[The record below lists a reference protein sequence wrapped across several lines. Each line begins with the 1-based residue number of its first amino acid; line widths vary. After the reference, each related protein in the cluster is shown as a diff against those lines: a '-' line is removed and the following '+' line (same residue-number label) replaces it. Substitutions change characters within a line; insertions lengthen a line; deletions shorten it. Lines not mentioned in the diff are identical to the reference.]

1 MRLVYEGNALKAPPD
16 SEGPAPLKPYPRWK
30 VLTRPDLSD
39 LSNTEHQNSSKYSS
53 SQSTDSSEEESDQA
67 TSRPP
72 PRLLVKRGEMIPD
85 VQGDV
90 SLRYQRVVSRPEKG
104 DSPWLFPQTSQ
115 MAVNVRRR
123 LGQLARCPGPAS
135 REAIALAQAMSLIL
149 TEFCPV
155 QEDHDKIFTWTLDT
169 KIGHT
174 VQAPHTSH
182 GSVLSQ
188 SLSKPARRDSIE
200 SGWNDISATGI
211 AVNTPQVPRLIP
223 KDATQPPNDP
233 VTLRA
238 HGNRKDGWTM
248 HPASLDAIL
257 SLWMSSLGKPGRKE
271 GVDDTHGQSKPRDDA
286 TEDVETGSWLSQMA
300 SATVKYRRV
309 LGEDPAL
316 YAPPKATGVATGSDP
331 IDEKA
336 SSIRTDVLTRDL
348 SWWTSDPRIVALH
361 GETNDTLGTG
371 KIALEIGFNGLE
383 PAPKIDADRAEQGT
397 QPPKRPT
404 AAQEPEAA
412 HARRLQPKDVSIVS
426 NGPLATVISHHLFS
440 AFMWA
445 VSDYIQEDK
454 LDKATV
460 EDPELF
466 DNSEFHST
474 WYLPTLQNKRLMKVA
489 RAIAGFGLGPIDD
502 VLLGIIPP
510 LSHRGILP
518 NEAMMGVLLTK
529 IKEHE
534 RYHDWDQTQEA
545 YRHLMELPLHPKR
558 LDRITYEVVVE
569 IIEFLFLTTDT
580 VNDLDVMVGPQK
592 DIESEQG
599 KSLREA
605 VKAIMESL
613 KAHVLLFKKAEEL
626 RWFYHKQCRKD
637 KYERL
642 YQDLKSI
649 QRVRALNSPT
659 NEDGQPKEPVQQ
671 NNHASEISRS
681 ENKDIRKLDS
691 STQVVSKPDNELRKL
706 TRFTSRHAK
715 ASTWLKDPKPSKQ
728 AAEPDEVGKQDIFGW
743 YPLHYATVNDND
755 EVFKSILEGCSAKAQ
770 HELKD
775 RSGRT
780 PLHYA
785 AMYAPGRIKRLI
797 GNEQKGKSAA
807 NTRGRDGTSPIHCA
821 ARSANMESVEQ
832 LSKYSNP
839 AALDAFNRSPLHL
852 GVMIRNKEVVKH
864 FCKEDNVAIIQT
876 GAELLGRTALHL
888 ALVANSHLN
897 NMDKEMQEI
906 IVALTTREKDL
917 RAMTI
922 VDEVCSSPITWA
934 LESNDE
940 HFLEDFLGKI
950 LAKLSKVERRQSKDG
965 QSNVSTECFKSILYD
980 AVRLRSGFALRLAF
994 RHIKDQN
1001 LELAWIRDAFQTAQK
1016 LRLDDMLLLMLSL
1029 VHDYTPPEVTT
1040 EVKTTTRSTDKH
1052 QPVISRSPP
1061 TNEDARPRV
1070 EVEIPSHTE
1079 PDDTAVIGRSIPF
1092 SSDFLNDLRKEFGTE
1107 IATKLRQCIRS
1118 GNFSEIEKMLN
1129 DGDYNGIDWNQK
1141 DAGRRSGIAYL
1152 AKLRP
1157 KPDSNDAL
1165 TGSDIRIRVLE
1176 ALWKLWSQDER
1187 AKALNEPQ
1195 GRYDKTP
1202 LIYAVRRDLRPL
1214 ASFFLNKG
1222 AKVRGFDGHD
1232 MSAFTYALQKNDEP
1246 WKKMWKTMVESDP
1259 QVVNEPN
1266 RSYYRTTPLIEAV
1279 RYGNDEILDFLS
1291 TCPKLDPNIQDKE
1304 GDTALAWCYWQ
1315 NTSMLKTLLDKFP
1328 KLDPHQRNCEGTSP
1342 LMIAYKDAFND
1353 EITPEIR
1360 DLFSA
1365 PGRRMRGYEGTLI
1378 LSHAICRKKVGL
1390 VKFLLE
1396 MGADPCS
1403 TDDAGR
1409 SQIELAALC
1418 GTLEILQLLYAT
1430 GNYKKQDS
1438 RHIFH
1443 LRHIFY
1449 ACKQSTDPYCKQV
1462 IDELDKMQIKIDF
1475 GDVDDDNC
1483 WRPPLPLHSSWALS
1497 ADNPFLVSRERLASE
1512 LNQRQVPAKLER
1524 RQVLGR

>member
-1 MRLVYEGNALKAPPD
+1 
-16 SEGPAPLKPYPRWK
+16 
-30 VLTRPDLSD
+30 
-39 LSNTEHQNSSKYSS
+39 
-53 SQSTDSSEEESDQA
+53 
-67 TSRPP
+67 
-72 PRLLVKRGEMIPD
+72 
-85 VQGDV
+85 
-90 SLRYQRVVSRPEKG
+90 
-104 DSPWLFPQTSQ
+104 
-115 MAVNVRRR
+115 
-123 LGQLARCPGPAS
+123 
-135 REAIALAQAMSLIL
+135 
-149 TEFCPV
+149 
-155 QEDHDKIFTWTLDT
+155 
-169 KIGHT
+169 
-174 VQAPHTSH
+174 
-182 GSVLSQ
+182 
-188 SLSKPARRDSIE
+188 
-200 SGWNDISATGI
+200 
-211 AVNTPQVPRLIP
+211 
-223 KDATQPPNDP
+223 
-233 VTLRA
+233 
-238 HGNRKDGWTM
+238 
-248 HPASLDAIL
+248 
-257 SLWMSSLGKPGRKE
+257 MSSLGKPGSKE
-271 GVDDTHGQSKPRDDA
+271 GLDDTHGQSKPRDDA
-286 TEDVETGSWLSQMA
+286 TEDVETGSWLSKMA

-309 LGEDPAL
+309 LGEDPAP
-316 YAPPKATGVATGSDP
+316 YAPPKATGVATRSDG

-336 SSIRTDVLTRDL
+336 SSIRTDILTRDL

-361 GETNDTLGTG
+361 GEANDTLGTG

-383 PAPKIDADRAEQGT
+383 PAPKSDADRAEQGT
-397 QPPKRPT
+397 QPPKRLT
-404 AAQEPEAA
+404 AIQEPEAA
-412 HARRLQPKDVSIVS
+412 HTQRLQPKDVPIVS
-426 NGPLATVISHHLFS
+426 NGPLVTVISHHLFS

-474 WYLPTLQNKRLMKVA
+474 WYLPTLRNKRLMKVA
-489 RAIAGFGLGPIDD
+489 RAIAGFGLGSVDD

-518 NEAMMGVLLTK
+518 NEAMMAVLLTK
-529 IKEHE
+529 TKEHE

-580 VNDLDVMVGPQK
+580 VTDLDVMVGPQK

-613 KAHVLLFKKAEEL
+613 KAHDLLFKKAEEL
-626 RWFYHKQCRKD
+626 RWFYHKQRRKE

-642 YQDLKSI
+642 YRSLKSI

-659 NEDGQPKEPVQQ
+659 NEDGQPKEPVQE
-671 NNHASEISRS
+671 NNHASERSRS

-691 STQVVSKPDNELRKL
+691 STQVVSEPDNELRKL
-706 TRFTSRHAK
+706 TKFTSRHAK
-715 ASTWLKDPKPSKQ
+715 ASRWRKDLKPSKQ

-743 YPLHYATVNDND
+743 YPLHYATVNRDD
-755 EVFKSILEGCSAKAQ
+755 EVFEIILEGCSAKAQ

-785 AMYAPGRIKRLI
+785 AMYEPGRIKRLI

-807 NTRGRDGTSPIHCA
+807 NTRGRDGTLPIHCA
-821 ARSANMESVEQ
+821 ARSAKMESVEQ

-852 GVMIRNKEVVKH
+852 GVMISNKEVVEH
-864 FCKEDNVAIIQT
+864 FCKDDNVAIIQT

-888 ALVANSHLN
+888 ALVANSHRN
-897 NMDKEMQEI
+897 NRDQKMREI
-906 IVALTTREKDL
+906 IVALMTREKDL
-917 RAMTI
+917 RAVTI

-940 HFLEDFLGKI
+940 DFLGKI
-950 LAKLSKVERRQSKDG
+950 LTRLSKVERRQSEDG

-980 AVRLRSGFALRLAF
+980 AVRLRSEFALRLAF
-994 RHIKDQN
+994 RHIKDQK
-1001 LELAWIRDAFQTAQK
+1001 LEPAWIRDAFQTAQK
-1016 LRLDDMLLLMLSL
+1016 LRRDDMLLLMLGIVDSLIPESSL
-1029 VHDYTPPEVTT
+1029 VRDYTPPEVTT
-1040 EVKTTTRSTDKH
+1040 EFKTTTRSTDKH

-1079 PDDTAVIGRSIPF
+1079 PDDTAVNGRSIPF
-1092 SSDFLNDLRKEFGTE
+1092 SSDFLNDLRKEFGNE
-1107 IATKLRQCIRS
+1107 IVTKLRQWIRS
-1118 GNFSEIEKMLN
+1118 GNFSEIEKKLTYR
-1129 DGDYNGIDWNQK
+1129 DDSIATSIDWNQK
-1141 DAGRRSGIAYL
+1141 DAGKRSGIAYL

-1214 ASFFLNKG
+1214 ASFFLDKG
-1222 AKVRGFDGHD
+1222 AKVRDLDSRD
-1232 MSAFTYALQKNDEP
+1232 MSAFTYALQKNDEA

-1279 RYGNDEILDFLS
+1279 RYDHDKTLDFLS
-1291 TCPKLDPNIQDKE
+1291 TCPELDPNIQDKE
-1304 GDTALAWCYWQ
+1304 GDTALVWCYWQ
-1315 NTSMLKTLLDKFP
+1315 NEPMLKDLVDKFP
-1328 KLDPHQRNCEGTSP
+1328 KLDPHRRNLEGLSP
-1342 LMIAYKDAFND
+1342 LMVAYKDAFSD
-1353 EITPEIR
+1353 KLTPAIR
-1360 DLFSA
+1360 DMFSA
-1365 PGRRMRGYEGTLI
+1365 RGKRMKEYEGTLM
-1378 LSHAICRKKVGL
+1378 LSHAICRKKTEL
-1390 VKFLLE
+1390 VKFLLGV
-1396 MGADPCS
+1396 GADPCS
-1403 TDDAGR
+1403 TDDTGR
-1409 SQIELAALC
+1409 SQIELAAYHGDIELFKVLC
-1418 GTLEILQLLYAT
+1418 EGRKILGHQLKRVYHACTQRADTTGDRILGELIEMKVAIELTDLDANGWTVRDCAACAGTLQSLMKWPQLQASLGRAT
-1430 GNYKKQDS
+1430 DEKAGSQ
-1438 RHIFH
+1438 HI
-1443 LRHIFY
+1443 
-1449 ACKQSTDPYCKQV
+1449 
-1462 IDELDKMQIKIDF
+1462 
-1475 GDVDDDNC
+1475 
-1483 WRPPLPLHSSWALS
+1483 PPSSWAVRG
-1497 ADNPFLVSRERLASE
+1497 DNPFIEADGCLLSTSDTSSGRL
-1512 LNQRQVPAKLER
+1512 
-1524 RQVLGR
+1524 